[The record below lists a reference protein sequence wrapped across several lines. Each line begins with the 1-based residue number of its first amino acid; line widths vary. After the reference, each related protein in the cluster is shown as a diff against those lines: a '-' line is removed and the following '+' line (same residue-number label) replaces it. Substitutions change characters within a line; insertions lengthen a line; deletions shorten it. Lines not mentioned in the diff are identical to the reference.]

1 MRARLAWLPWG
12 FNPRQ
17 PGTWTLAL
25 LLFAPAASAQHL
37 TLWHA
42 YRGTEQAALDRV
54 LDDWRRAHPAATL
67 DVLAVPF
74 EAYASKLESAI
85 PHGHGPDVFLDAH
98 ERLASY
104 RALGL
109 VAPVARGADP
119 AFAPLAARFDDT
131 AVRALS
137 AGGDLYAFP
146 LSVKCVALFLNPA
159 LWTSPSPPATLD
171 ALAALRPGLPAGT
184 YPLVYESTGAYFHA
198 PLLHAYGGEL
208 LDAAGRYA
216 FVGPAAERSVA
227 RVIAMTRDRVI
238 PEEPSGALVSQL
250 FVTGHAAAA
259 ISGPW
264 LAADLAGRVP
274 FRVAPLPPLAD
285 GGRMEPFAT
294 VEGAFVS
301 SRAHDPA
308 AAVALAAALT
318 DVPAAVTRAQL
329 GRQVVATRDAWTASP
344 ALAADPVL
352 SVFREAAAHA
362 RPMPTHPHMRAV
374 FEPARQSILKALR
387 GDRSP
392 RVALEEGLHRF
403 DDVTRPLPPRRD
415 ATLALLAVGL
425 FALGLAV
432 NAVRRLRDP
441 DFRRDLRRSVP
452 AYAWVAHAAVALT
465 LLVIVPLVLGA
476 VTSLYATRDGHSY
489 YVGLAN
495 YVDILVARGGPLLAT
510 GSFYRVLLV
519 TVLWTAANITLHV
532 ALGVALALLLSRP
545 LLRMKALYRVLLII
559 PWAVP
564 SYVTALAWRGMFH
577 RQFGAVNAVL
587 TALGGEPVSWFARF
601 STAFTANLATNVWLG
616 FPFMMVVTIGALAG
630 IPRDL
635 YEAAAVDGATTW
647 QQFWKVTVPLLR
659 PAMGPSVAM
668 GAVWTFNQFNVVF
681 LVSGGEP
688 DGETD
693 ILVSEAYRWA
703 FTRQAQYG
711 YASAYAVLIFVIL
724 LLVTR
729 RRSREAL
736 P

>member
-1 MRARLAWLPWG
+1 VTLRALLAALA
-12 FNPRQ
+12 
-17 PGTWTLAL
+17 AL
-25 LLFAPAASAQHL
+25 LLAAPPASAQHL

-42 YRGTEQAALDRV
+42 YRGAEQTALDQV
-54 LDDWRRAHPAATL
+54 LDAWRRAHPAATL

-85 PHGHGPDVFLDAH
+85 PHDHGPDVFVDAH

-109 VAPVARGADP
+109 VTPVADAAD
-119 AFAPLAARFDDT
+119 AAVSARFDDT
-131 AVRALS
+131 AVRALTA
-137 AGGDLYAFP
+137 AGQLYAFP
-146 LSVKCVALFLNPA
+146 LSVKCVALFYNPA
-159 LWTSPSPPATLD
+159 LWTDPSPPATLE
-171 ALAALRPGLPAGT
+171 AIEALRPRLPAGT
-184 YPLVYESTGAYFHA
+184 YPLVYESQGAYFHA
-198 PLLHAYGGEL
+198 PLLHAYGGAM
-208 LDAAGRYA
+208 LDDAGRYT
-216 FVGPAAERSVA
+216 FVGPAAERSLR
-227 RVIAMTRDRVI
+227 RVISMTRAGVI
-238 PEEPSGALVSQL
+238 PDEASGALVSQL
-250 FVTGHAAAA
+250 FASGRAATA

-264 LAADLAGRVP
+264 LAADLGARLP
-274 FRVAPLPPLAD
+274 FRVAPLPALSDA
-285 GGRMEPFAT
+285 GGRRMEPYAT

-301 SRAHDPA
+301 SRAHDRA
-308 AAVALAAALT
+308 AAIALASALT
-318 DVPAAVTRAQL
+318 DVPAAIVRARV
-329 GRQVVATRDAWTASP
+329 GRQVVATRDAWTVDP
-344 ALAADPVL
+344 ALARDPVL

-374 FEPARQSILKALR
+374 FEPARQSLLKALR

-392 RVALEEGLHRF
+392 RTALEEGRHRF
-403 DDVTRPLPPRRD
+403 DDVTRPLPRRRD
-415 ATLALLAVGL
+415 ATLALLLVGML
-425 FALGLAV
+425 AMGFALHAMRG
-432 NAVRRLRDP
+432 LRDP
-441 DFRRDLRRSVP
+441 VFRRDLRRSLP
-452 AYAWVAHAAVALT
+452 AYAWVTHAAVTLA
-465 LLVIVPLVLGA
+465 LLVVVPLVIGA
-476 VTSLYATRDGHSY
+476 VTSLYATREGHSY
-489 YVGLAN
+489 FVGVAN
-495 YVDILVARGGPLLAT
+495 YVDILTARGGPLLAT

-532 ALGVALALLLSRP
+532 SLGVALALLLSRP

-577 RQFGAVNAVL
+577 RQFGAVNALLV
-587 TALGGEPVSWFARF
+587 ALGAEPVSWFARF
-601 STAFTANLATNVWLG
+601 STAFTANVTTNVWLG

-630 IPRDL
+630 IPKDL
-635 YEAAAVDGATTW
+635 YEAAAVDGATAW
-647 QQFWKVTVPLLR
+647 QQFWKVTVPMLR

-711 YASAYAVLIFVIL
+711 YASAYAVLIFLIL

-729 RRSREAL
+729 RRTPEAL

>member
-1 MRARLAWLPWG
+1 
-12 FNPRQ
+12 
-17 PGTWTLAL
+17 
-25 LLFAPAASAQHL
+25 
-37 TLWHA
+37 
-42 YRGTEQAALDRV
+42 V

-104 RALGL
+104 RSLGL
-109 VAPVARGADP
+109 VIPVARSSDP
-119 AFAPLAARFDDT
+119 AFPLTAARFDDT
-131 AVRALS
+131 AVRALT
-137 AGGDLYAFP
+137 AAGDLYAFP
-146 LSVKCVALFLNPA
+146 LSVKCVALFINPA
-159 LWTSPSPPATLD
+159 LWPSAEAPASLESIE
-171 ALAALRPGLPAGT
+171 ALRPRLPAET

-198 PLLHAYGGEL
+198 PLLHAYGGAM
-208 LDAAGRYA
+208 LDDAGRYA
-216 FVGPAAERSVA
+216 FVGPAAERSLA
-227 RVIAMTRDRVI
+227 RVIAMTRARVI

-250 FVTGHAAAA
+250 FVTGRAATA

-274 FRVAPLPPLAD
+274 FRVAPLPVVLDAD
-285 GGRMEPFAT
+285 GRRMEPYAT

-301 SRAHDPA
+301 SRAHDRA
-308 AAVALAAALT
+308 AAVALADALT
-318 DVPAAVTRAQL
+318 AVPAAVLRARV
-329 GRQVVATRDAWTASP
+329 GRQVVATRDAWTADP
-344 ALAADPVL
+344 DLARDPVL

-362 RPMPTHPHMRAV
+362 RPMPVHPHMRAV

-387 GDRSP
+387 GDRTP
-392 RVALEEGLHRF
+392 RTALDEGLHRF
-403 DDVTRPLPPRRD
+403 TDVTRPLPPRRD
-415 ATLALLAVGL
+415 ATLALLALGAL
-425 FALGLAV
+425 ALGLCL
-432 NAVRRLRDP
+432 NALRGLRDP
-441 DFRRDLRRSVP
+441 IFRRDLRRSLP
-452 AYAWVAHAAVALT
+452 AYAWVTHAAVTLA
-465 LLVIVPLVLGA
+465 LLVVVPLVIGA
-476 VTSLYATRDGHSY
+476 VTSLYATREGSAY

-519 TVLWTAANITLHV
+519 TVLWTAVNITLHV
-532 ALGVALALLLSRP
+532 SIGVALALLLSRP

-564 SYVTALAWRGMFH
+564 SYVTALAWKGMFH

-601 STAFTANLATNVWLG
+601 STAFTANVATNVWLG

-630 IPRDL
+630 IPKDL
-635 YEAAAVDGATTW
+635 YEAAAVDGASAW
-647 QQFWKVTVPLLR
+647 QQFWKITVPMLR

-711 YASAYAVLIFVIL
+711 YASAYAVLIFLIL

-729 RRSREAL
+729 RRSPEPL